1 MRGWGNEMKRL
12 LGMALCGGLVLNLSF
27 GVSASEDISEQSAA
41 GNLPSVPV
49 SMAMADEGDNQV
61 APTASASPQKEV
73 SVTEDETGLS
83 EDELSK
89 FDANLRK
96 LLLNPPQDL
105 DTVVTVIVK
114 SSDRGKEFK
123 EYVGQ
128 HSGSIG
134 SSHGPII
141 TGRLPFRAVA
151 GVGRLASVSRIE
163 GDTALYPMNNK

>member
-1 MRGWGNEMKRL
+1 MKRL
-12 LGMALCGGLVLNLSF
+12 FGIALCSGLVLSLAF
-27 GVSASEDISEQSAA
+27 GVSAREDASGHPVV
-41 GNLPSVPV
+41 GNMVLSPV
-49 SMAMADEGDNQV
+49 SMAMAEESNQI

-73 SVTEDETGLS
+73 SLTEDKTGLS
-83 EDELSK
+83 EDELNK
-89 FDANLRK
+89 FDTSLRK
-96 LLLNPPQDL
+96 LLLNPPHDL
-105 DTVVTVIVK
+105 DTVVSVIVK

-151 GVGRLASVSRIE
+151 GVGRLASISRIE
-163 GDTALYPMNNK
+163 GDTVLYPMGNK